1 MGGKLGL
8 NSGVH
13 SYGLSDVYGAG
24 RVKYEYN
31 WLLLEQCLRRSKRAG
46 RGCVRMKIKKTRGN
60 VYERVDRSGVIRLH
74 ASRLRIIDVAILGV
88 SHAKSDTKR

>member
-1 MGGKLGL
+1 MFRVFDALVAVSSGELLRLWGGELGL

-13 SYGLSDVYGAG
+13 SYGLSGGYGAG
-24 RVKYEYN
+24 RVKYECN

-74 ASRLRIIDVAILGV
+74 A
-88 SHAKSDTKR
+88 